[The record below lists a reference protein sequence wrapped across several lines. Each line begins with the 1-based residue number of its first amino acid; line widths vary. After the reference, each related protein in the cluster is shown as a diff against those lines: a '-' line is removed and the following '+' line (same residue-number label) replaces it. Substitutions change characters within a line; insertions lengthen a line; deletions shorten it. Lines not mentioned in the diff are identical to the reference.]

1 MKNDLVERYIYAV
14 TKRMPRKQQE
24 DVTMELKGLIEDML
38 LERCGGEQPTEKEIR
53 EVLTELGSPYELYA
67 RYDED
72 ADKCLIGQPYY
83 STYKFVLK
91 TVLCA
96 VVCGLVVA
104 CTILQIMD
112 PKQWMEFLNN
122 LIGSV
127 CEGLLSGFAA
137 VTLIFAVMQ
146 AKGWKMSEK
155 LELDEL
161 PSVPKKKAQ
170 ISAFECAISIG
181 FIAVFLVVFLAV
193 PQTFSA
199 VFTQTG
205 ELVPIFDTQVIR
217 SNWYI
222 LALFALAGILRES
235 VKIVEKRYSKKVLI
249 TAAATNAVSVVM
261 SIIWLCRAD
270 IINSEFIAKIGGI
283 FTGNTT
289 IITQLFGNF
298 NILLM
303 GLIILALVMD
313 TIEAAVKLERE

>member
-1 MKNDLVERYIYAV
+1 MKNDMVERYIYAV

-24 DVTMELKGLIEDML
+24 DVSLELKGLIEDML
-38 LERCGGEQPTEKEIR
+38 MERCGGEQPGTEDIQA
-53 EVLTELGSPYELYA
+53 VLTELGSPYELYA
-67 RYDED
+67 KYDED
-72 ADKCLIGQPYY
+72 GDKCLIGQPYY

-96 VVCGLVVA
+96 VVCGLVAA

-146 AKGWKMSEK
+146 AKGWKMNEK

-249 TAAATNAVSVVM
+249 TAAATNAVSVVL

-270 IINSEFIAKIGGI
+270 IINSEFIAKIDGI
-283 FTGNTT
+283 FTGDTT

-298 NILLM
+298 NIILM

>member
-1 MKNDLVERYIYAV
+1 MKGDLIERYVYAV
-14 TKRMPRKQQE
+14 TKRLPRKQRE
-24 DVTMELKGLIEDML
+24 DVSMELNSLIDDML
-38 LERCGGEQPTEKEIR
+38 TERCGDETPTEKDIR
-53 EVLTELGSPYELYA
+53 AVLTELGSPYELYA
-67 RYDED
+67 KYDED

-91 TVLCA
+91 TVLSA
-96 VVCGLVVA
+96 VVCGLVAA
-104 CTILQIMD
+104 CTILQVMD

-127 CEGLLSGFAA
+127 CEGLLTGFAA

-155 LELDEL
+155 VELDEL
-161 PSVPKKKAQ
+161 PSVPKKKAR
-170 ISAFECAISIG
+170 ISAFECAVSIG

-235 VKIVEKRYSKKVLI
+235 VKIVEKRYSKKVLL
-249 TAAATNAVSVVM
+249 TAAGTNAVSVVL
-261 SIIWLCRAD
+261 SILWLCRED
-270 IINSEFIAKIGGI
+270 IINSDFIAKIGGI
-283 FTGNTT
+283 FTGDTT
-289 IITQLFGNF
+289 LITQLFGNF
-298 NILLM
+298 NIFLM
-303 GLIILALVMD
+303 GLIILALVLD